1 MKQSKITQACKVL
14 NSLSEQR
21 LPLPIS
27 YKIMKLRKAL
37 QTAWEFQI
45 QEEQRI
51 FSLFPPES
59 IEDNHYKFKTPE
71 DAQGFKDAFDEL
83 AEMENDIEFTPLNLP
98 LMNEMSLSAK
108 DIEAL
113 QDFVFFTEPE
123 GTLTK

>member
-21 LPLPIS
+21 LPLPVS
-27 YKIMKLRKAL
+27 YQIMKLRKAL

-51 FSLFPPES
+51 FSLFPPVSFE
-59 IEDNHYKFKTPE
+59 NNQYKFKTPE
-71 DAQGFKDAFDEL
+71 DAQGFKEAFSEL

-113 QDFVFFTEPE
+113 QDFVFFTEPK
-123 GTLTK
+123 TP

>member
-123 GTLTK
+123 GTITK